1 MPDYK
6 LFVPF
11 ILRWE
16 GGEVNDPV
24 DRGGHTNMGITRSTF
39 NTLSEMLL
47 GKKPT
52 TENFVIMTKQD
63 ALKFIEYYWMKATW
77 NNRIKS
83 QAVAEAM
90 TSWFWGSGKYGI
102 KQWQQMLRDRFGKK
116 DILMDGIVGKQ
127 TVDYTNSIPEKK
139 LLEVAIATREQ
150 TYRNIVSRY
159 PEQSRFLRGWLNR
172 LSDFSRRHSHIIK
185 KTAGFGGA
193 GLLIGIGLLFF

>member
-39 NTLSEMLL
+39 NTLSEMLI
-47 GKKPT
+47 GNKPT
-52 TENFVIMTKQD
+52 TENFVNMTKQD

-116 DILMDGIVGKQ
+116 DILVDGIVGKQ